1 MLLGCEKIANFRRD
15 EAHLPPAATIHVD
28 HGPPIGRPVAAAPP
42 QEGCWSHCSSHSTHD
57 DCPDR
62 TLTGHRLEHNTII
75 CARATDRATMA
86 TAHTERRHPLQPHA
100 HYCTTFA
107 HGFVFRSPTLMP
119 DPS

>member
-75 CARATDRATMA
+75 CARATDRGHHGHR
-86 TAHTERRHPLQPHA
+86 AHRTSAP
-100 HYCTTFA
+100 FA
-107 HGFVFRSPTLMP
+107 APRTLLH
-119 DPS
+119 D